1 MDLFEKLYDEHE
13 NVKVRFIGFT
23 TEHTRYDFGIV
34 YTNMFFGKPLVV
46 CMQTGRSTLL
56 DNKDIEDIDHLQ
68 SVFRIQTKE
77 QAADLVE
84 FFMEIL
90 PNMPFETQ
98 YD

>member
-13 NVKVRFIGFT
+13 NVNVRFIGFT

-34 YTNMFFGKPLVV
+34 YTNMFFGKPLVI

-84 FFMEIL
+84 FFMETL
-90 PNMPFETQ
+90 PTIPFETQ

>member
-23 TEHTRYDFGIV
+23 TEHTRYDFGII

-56 DNKDIEDIDHLQ
+56 DPEDLEDIDHLQ
-68 SVFRIQTKE
+68 SIFRIPEKQ
-77 QAADLVE
+77 QAEDLVE
-84 FFMEIL
+84 FFQETL
-90 PNMPFETQ
+90 PSIPFQTQ
-98 YD
+98 YE